1 MLPLGLLH
9 EGESAEV
16 VGFRREKKPA
26 GNAWRHTWGLI
37 GSHGSGRHGHG
48 WEKRLAE
55 LGFSRGQTV
64 EMLKNHSGLPLLV
77 RIGDGKMALDKQSAM
92 EIIVRRIPS

>member
-1 MLPLGLLH
+1 MLPLGHLQ

-16 VGFRREKKPA
+16 VGFRKEKKHA
-26 GNAWRHTWGLI
+26 GNGWRHAWGFK
-37 GSHGSGRHGHG
+37 GRHDSGRHWNG

-55 LGFSRGQTV
+55 LGFNRGQIV

-92 EIIVRRIPS
+92 EIIVRRISS

>member
-1 MLPLGLLH
+1 MLPLGYLQ

-26 GNAWRHTWGLI
+26 DSARHRTWGLM
-37 GSHGSGRHGHG
+37 GRHNSIRNGNG

-55 LGFSRGQTV
+55 LGFSRGQIV